1 MNGKKIVAGAMAV
14 AMAASLAACSGGS
27 GAADGKI
34 ELNVLS
40 YDLESQDKAMFDAF
54 EKANPDIKLKVSYT
68 TTNYAQTLQTRISG
82 NQTPDVFKVISD
94 NVVDIK
100 NNEVSMDLS
109 GESLLDGID
118 ESYLQT
124 FEKDGKIYAMPT
136 QAWQGF
142 LVYNKD
148 LVSKAG
154 YDEFPT
160 EWDDFIKLG
169 KKLKSDGVPYPFLEG
184 QDGRFSYTFEALLG
198 SKYKMN
204 GETNVDTKIA
214 NGETTFEEEYTPV
227 LKEWKK
233 VIDEGV
239 LTKDSLS
246 LTGDALNQ
254 AFVSGELAMYTT
266 GIWDAA
272 TLQKSGINYGVA
284 PFPAYPGGEPF
295 IVGAADQAWAISAS
309 ASKEK
314 QEAGKKLLAFINS
327 AEGLKL
333 YCEGNGYA
341 SISSVYS
348 SPVAEGFENIDETM
362 KKGNMFW
369 SIFQKNPSPITTEQ
383 IAKTQEMIQGSVS
396 PEDLAKS
403 LDEKMQS

>member
-1 MNGKKIVAGAMAV
+1 MNVKKIAAGMIAGAMLLP
-14 AMAASLAACSGGS
+14 LAACGGS
-27 GAADGKI
+27 GSADGKI

-40 YDLESQDKAMFDAF
+40 YDLETQDKAMFDAF

-94 NVVDIK
+94 NLVDIK
-100 NNEVSMDLS
+100 NNGVALDLS

-118 ESYLQT
+118 DKYLST

-169 KKLKSDGVPYPFLEG
+169 KKLKADGVPYPFLEG
-184 QDGRFSYTFEALLG
+184 QGAFSYTFEAMLG
-198 SKYKMN
+198 SKYKLD
-204 GETNVDTKIA
+204 GETNVDQKIA
-214 NGETTFEEEYTPV
+214 DGETTFEEQYTPV

-233 VIDEGV
+233 AIDEGV

-254 AFVSGELAMYTT
+254 AFVSGELGMYTT

-272 TLQKSGINYGVA
+272 TLKKSGINYGVA

-295 IVGAADQAWAISAS
+295 IVGASDQAWAVSAS
-309 ASKEK
+309 SSKEK

-327 AEGLKL
+327 AKGLKL

-341 SISSVYS
+341 SISSVYE
-348 SPVAEGFENIDETM
+348 SPVAEGFETIDETM

-369 SIFQKNPSPITTEQ
+369 SIFQKNPAPITTEQ
-383 IAKTQEMIQGSVS
+383 IAKTQELIQGTGS
-396 PEDLAKS
+396 PQELAKA
-403 LDEKMQS
+403 LDEKMQSK